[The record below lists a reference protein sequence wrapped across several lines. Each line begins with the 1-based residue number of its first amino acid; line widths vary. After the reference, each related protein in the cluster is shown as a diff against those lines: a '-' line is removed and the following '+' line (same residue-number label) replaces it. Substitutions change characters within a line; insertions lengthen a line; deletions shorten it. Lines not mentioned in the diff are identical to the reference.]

1 MAVSI
6 EDKEQIRR
14 EYAKELLDIFAGKDY
29 DGPGPQNSKDDKD
42 VSKGV
47 LRLMLEL
54 IPTSSPR
61 DPDATITE
69 PEGKE

>member
-1 MAVSI
+1 MS
-6 EDKEQIRR
+6 DSQKIRK

-29 DGPGPQNSKDDKD
+29 TGPGPQNSDNDKD

-54 IPTSSPR
+54 TSMSIKDTP
-61 DPDATITE
+61 
-69 PEGKE
+69 